1 MYLESYNA
9 CIIPFKVY
17 IIVLSTGGNM
27 KKIGT
32 LPKLA
37 RIIVEEFVNTKKI
50 PKIEK
55 DILEDN
61 LLKYFEERAGIFVTI
76 HKKDGNL
83 RGCIGTISPVQ
94 NNIMQ
99 EIIHNAISACSQDPR
114 FLPVQIDELDNL
126 VYSVSVLQAPEQI
139 DSVDKLDPEKYGV
152 IVASSFSRR
161 GLLLPRLESIK
172 TVQEQVYHA
181 MAKGG
186 IRPNEKI
193 SLYRFETV
201 EYKEEDEQ

>member
-1 MYLESYNA
+1 
-9 CIIPFKVY
+9 
-17 IIVLSTGGNM
+17 M